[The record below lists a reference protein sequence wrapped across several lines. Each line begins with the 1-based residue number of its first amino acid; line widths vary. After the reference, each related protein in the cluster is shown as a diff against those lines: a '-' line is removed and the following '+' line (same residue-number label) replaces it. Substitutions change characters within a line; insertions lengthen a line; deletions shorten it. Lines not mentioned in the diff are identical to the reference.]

1 MLGEQK
7 WTMQLAKTTTFS
19 KSKEFGSEE
28 FIHLILNL
36 FMIRA
41 TWQGEPMHWKHNIF
55 CFGANKKVLECWEV
69 GFTIASHNPMGN
81 FG

>member
-1 MLGEQK
+1 MLEEQK

-41 TWQGEPMHWKHNIF
+41 T
-55 CFGANKKVLECWEV
+55 
-69 GFTIASHNPMGN
+69 
-81 FG
+81 